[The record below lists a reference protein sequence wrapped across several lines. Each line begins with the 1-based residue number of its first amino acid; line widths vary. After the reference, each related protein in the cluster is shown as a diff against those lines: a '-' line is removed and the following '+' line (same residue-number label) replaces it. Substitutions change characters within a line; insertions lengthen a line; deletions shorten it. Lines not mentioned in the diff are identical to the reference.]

1 MTTTRNDWVNLAPT
15 NGFRIE
21 RMYYISHH
29 LDPEGPR
36 CTLTW
41 AAWRG
46 GAEGGGRIESLDV
59 DEISDASAVL
69 SQLEREA
76 DERDEEDA
84 QTEYELELSR
94 QTGGRI

>member
-1 MTTTRNDWVNLAPT
+1 
-15 NGFRIE
+15 
-21 RMYYISHH
+21 
-29 LDPEGPR
+29 
-36 CTLTW
+36 
-41 AAWRG
+41 
-46 GAEGGGRIESLDV
+46 
-59 DEISDASAVL
+59 DASAVL